1 MLSMLNLVNQP
12 QQPNMLVSL
21 LPFIVIFVIFYLLL
35 VLPAKKKQKKH
46 QEMIESLKP
55 GAKVI
60 TSGGIY
66 GTIMGVK
73 ERTFELKVAANVKI
87 EISKTAIAAVLN
99 ETQNIEKNK

>member
-1 MLSMLNLVNQP
+1 MLSMLNFANQP

-35 VLPAKKKQKKH
+35 VLPAKNKQKKH
-46 QEMIESLKP
+46 QEMIASLKP

-66 GTIMGVK
+66 GTITGVK
-73 ERTFELKVAANVKI
+73 DRTFELKVSSNVKI
-87 EISKTAIAAVLN
+87 EITKTAIAAVLN
-99 ETQNIEKNK
+99 DIQYIEEKK